1 MLLPD
6 PLRNGYNTHHLR
18 WSLSLGEEHPLT
30 LGSMSL
36 TNAGLLLC

>member
-36 TNAGLLLC
+36 TNGSGT